1 MKVTR
6 QILEKL
12 EDDGRRY
19 FGALTTGKIGTVWVD
34 LSRKWFYELE
44 SDNEDL
50 LSDDLSDEEIDNIR
64 VVKIE

>member
-12 EDDGRRY
+12 EDDGRCY
-19 FGALTTGKIGTVWVD
+19 FGALTTGKIGTVWAD
-34 LSRKWFYELE
+34 MSRRQFYELE
-44 SDNEDL
+44 SENEDL